1 MEDFLKK
8 IISTGLGA
16 AILAKNKAQEL
27 IDDLVNK
34 GKMTEEEGNKFLNDL
49 KEETDKSK
57 SDFEN
62 ELRVM
67 MRKILDRMNIASR
80 QDIERLEK
88 RIKILEQNEQEN
100 YRL

>member
-1 MEDFLKK
+1 MKK